1 MEVRVNAQLI
11 QQIINTLKGIKVRG
25 YNSMDKLV
33 GLVILFENLLNSAE
47 PIQPPMPPEQEPM
60 PPLEVVATPEPGPEE
75 RGE

>member
-25 YNSMDKLV
+25 YDSMDKLV

-47 PIQPPMPPEQEPM
+47 PVPPQQPIDPAPA
-60 PPLEVVATPEPGPEE
+60 PLEVMATPEPVPEE

>member
-25 YNSMDKLV
+25 YDSMDKLV
-33 GLVILFENLLNSAE
+33 GLVLLFQELLNNAE
-47 PIQPPMPPEQEPM
+47 PIPPQQPIDPTPV
-60 PPLEVVATPEPGPEE
+60 PLEVMATPEPVPEE